1 MGAVSFVPAG
11 KTIHSLGYKLKN
23 IVLSSII
30 SLSTNDPLT
39 TYVVFQLKIYKTNN
53 TIPDDLKEMLNEES
67 FKKARLY
74 GIDKSQF
81 KIVKEFYSITLTSVI
96 LYNRWIYSAWHKSEL
111 IAEFFNISPT
121 REIVI
126 SCIFMTFVTL
136 FNFIINMPFTIYGI
150 FVLEEKHGFNKQTI
164 GFFIK
169 DQIKSLLLSLVITL
183 PIMTIAI
190 YIIMLGGNMF
200 VVWLWLFTTVATL
213 ILLTLYPTVI
223 APFFDKFVPLPD
235 GSLRKGI
242 ENLASQLNFPLS
254 QIYIVEG
261 SKRSAHSNAYFSG
274 LFGAKR
280 IVLFDTLLEKHDDVK
295 NVTTGCT
302 DSEILGVLA
311 HELGHWS
318 CSHIYKSI
326 ALTEV
331 NLLLLFTAFGLLFKY
346 SMLYTSLGFPA
357 SQEPIIIG
365 LIVVL
370 QMILAPYN
378 SILSFFATALSRKF
392 EFEADNFA
400 VSLKYPQ
407 ELRSALI
414 KLGKDNLD
422 YPIYDKMYS
431 AWYHSHPTL
440 LHRIENIKSQI
451 SNAKKD

>member
-1 MGAVSFVPAG
+1 
-11 KTIHSLGYKLKN
+11 
-23 IVLSSII
+23 
-30 SLSTNDPLT
+30 
-39 TYVVFQLKIYKTNN
+39 
-53 TIPDDLKEMLNEES
+53 MLNEES
-67 FKKARLY
+67 FKKARVY

-81 KIVKEFYSITLTSVI
+81 KIVKELYSITLTTLI
-96 LYNRWIYSAWHKSEL
+96 LYNRWIYSAWQKSEE
-111 IAEFFNISPT
+111 IAAVFNISQD
-121 REIVI
+121 REILL
-126 SCIFMTFVTL
+126 SCVFMTFVTL
-136 FNFIINMPFTIYGI
+136 FNFVVNMPFTIYGI
-150 FVLEEKHGFNKQTI
+150 FVLEEKHGFNKQTV
-164 GFFIK
+164 GFFVK
-169 DQIKSLLLSLVITL
+169 DQMKSLLLSLVITL
-183 PIMTIAI
+183 PIISVAI

-213 ILLTLYPTVI
+213 ILLTLYPSVI
-223 APFFDKFVPLPD
+223 APLFDKFVPLPD
-235 GSLRKGI
+235 GPLRKGI
-242 ENLASQLNFPLS
+242 ENLASRLSFPLS
-254 QIYIVEG
+254 QIFIVEG

-280 IVLFDTLLEKHDDVK
+280 IVLFDTLLEKYDEEK
-295 NVTTGCT
+295 KKTTGCS

-326 ALTEV
+326 MLTEV
-331 NLLLLFTAFGLLFKY
+331 NLLLLFSAFGFLFKY

-357 SQEPIIIG
+357 GQEPIIIG

-400 VSLKYPQ
+400 VSLNYPD

-422 YPIYDKMYS
+422 YPIYDRLYS

-440 LHRIENIKSQI
+440 LHRIENIRNQT
-451 SNAKKD
+451 ADKKTK

>member
-1 MGAVSFVPAG
+1 MFHP
-11 KTIHSLGYKLKN
+11 
-23 IVLSSII
+23 IVFF
-30 SLSTNDPLT
+30 
-39 TYVVFQLKIYKTNN
+39 FQLKIYKTNN
-53 TIPDDLKEMLNEES
+53 TIPEDLKEMLNEES

-74 GIDKSQF
+74 GIDKSQY
-81 KIVKEFYSITLTSVI
+81 KIVKEFYSISLTSII
-96 LYNRWIYSAWHKSEL
+96 LYNRWISAAWKKSEN
-111 IAEFFNISPT
+111 IADVFGINPNQ
-121 REIVI
+121 EIVI

-136 FNFIINMPFTIYGI
+136 FNFVVNMPFAIYEI

-169 DQIKSLLLSLVITL
+169 DQIKSLVLSLVITL
-183 PIMTIAI
+183 PIVSIAI

-213 ILLTLYPTVI
+213 LLLTIYPSVI
-223 APFFDKFVPLPD
+223 APLFDKFVPLPD
-235 GSLRKGI
+235 GTLRKGI
-242 ENLASQLNFPLS
+242 ENLASKLKFPLS
-254 QIYIVEG
+254 QVYIVEG

-295 NVTTGCT
+295 KVTTGC
-302 DSEILGVLA
+302 SENEILGVLA
-311 HELGHWS
+311 HELGHWK

-326 ALTEV
+326 VLTEV

-346 SMLYTSLGFPA
+346 SLLYTSLGFPPG
-357 SQEPIIIG
+357 QEPVIIG

-370 QMILAPYN
+370 QLILAPYN
-378 SILSFFATALSRKF
+378 SLLSFFATALSRKY

-400 VSLKYPQ
+400 VSLNYPI

-422 YPIYDKMYS
+422 YPIYDKLYS
-431 AWYHSHPTL
+431 SWYHSHPTL
-440 LHRIENIKSQI
+440 LHRIENIKIQLS
-451 SNAKKD
+451 KKKAD

>member
-1 MGAVSFVPAG
+1 M
-11 KTIHSLGYKLKN
+11 L
-23 IVLSSII
+23 
-30 SLSTNDPLT
+30 
-39 TYVVFQLKIYKTNN
+39 QLKIYKTNN

-67 FKKARLY
+67 FKKACVY
-74 GIDKSQF
+74 GIDKSRF
-81 KIVKEFYSITLTSVI
+81 KIIKEFYSIALTSVI
-96 LYNRWIYSAWHKSEL
+96 LHNRWIYVAWHKSEN
-111 IAEFFNISPT
+111 IAASLNISPD
-121 REIVI
+121 REILV
-126 SCIFMTFVTL
+126 SCVFMTFVTL
-136 FNFIINMPFTIYGI
+136 FNFVINMPFTLYSI
-150 FVLEEKHGFNKQTI
+150 FVLEQKHGFNKQTA

-169 DQIKSLLLSLVITL
+169 DQIKSLVLSLVITL
-183 PIMTIAI
+183 PIISIAI

-213 ILLTLYPTVI
+213 ILLTIYPSVI
-223 APFFDKFVPLPD
+223 APLFDKFVPLPD

-242 ENLASQLNFPLS
+242 ENLASRLNFPLS
-254 QIYIVEG
+254 QVYIVEG

-280 IVLFDTLLEKHDDVK
+280 IVLFDTLLEKYDEEK
-295 NVTTGCT
+295 RVTTGCT
-302 DSEILGVLA
+302 DNEILGVLA

-326 ALTEV
+326 VLTEV

-346 SMLYTSLGFPA
+346 SMLYTALGFPA
-357 SQEPIIIG
+357 GQEPIIIG

-378 SILSFFATALSRKF
+378 SILSFFTTALSRKF

-400 VSLKYPQ
+400 VSLSYPR
-407 ELRSALI
+407 ELRSALL

-422 YPIYDKMYS
+422 YPIYDKLYS

-440 LHRIENIKSQI
+440 LHRIENIRTQTA
-451 SNAKKD
+451 NEKKE

>member
-1 MGAVSFVPAG
+1 ML
-11 KTIHSLGYKLKN
+11 IL
-23 IVLSSII
+23 
-30 SLSTNDPLT
+30 
-39 TYVVFQLKIYKTNN
+39 QLNIYKTNN

-81 KIVKEFYSITLTSVI
+81 KIVKDFYSTVLTSLI
-96 LYNRWIYSAWHKSEL
+96 LYKRYFYVAWNESENVARAL
-111 IAEFFNISPT
+111 NITTDS
-121 REIVI
+121 EILI
-126 SCIFMTFVTL
+126 SCIFMTLVTL
-136 FNFIINMPFTIYGI
+136 FNFVINIPFTVYRI

-169 DQIKSLLLSLVITL
+169 DQIKSLVLNIVITL
-183 PIMTIAI
+183 PIVSVAI

-200 VVWLWLFTTVATL
+200 VVWLWLFTTLTTL
-213 ILLTLYPTVI
+213 ILLTIYPSVI
-223 APFFDKFVPLPD
+223 APLFDKFIPLPD
-235 GSLRKGI
+235 GTLRKGI
-242 ENLASQLNFPLS
+242 EDLASRLRFPLS
-254 QIYIVEG
+254 QVFIVEG

-274 LFGAKR
+274 LFGGKR
-280 IVLFDTLLEKHDDVK
+280 IVLFDTLIEKYNEEK
-295 NVTTGCT
+295 KVTTGCT
-302 DSEILGVLA
+302 ENEILGILA

-326 ALTEV
+326 VLTEV
-331 NLLLLFTAFGLLFKY
+331 NLLLLFTAFGFLFKY

-357 SQEPIIIG
+357 GQEPILIG
-365 LIVVL
+365 LMVVL

-378 SILSFFATALSRKF
+378 SILSFFATVLSRKF

-400 VSLKYPQ
+400 VSLSFSN

-422 YPIYDKMYS
+422 YPIYDKLYS

-440 LHRIENIKSQI
+440 LHRIENIKNQI
-451 SNAKKD
+451 TNKKSE

>member
-1 MGAVSFVPAG
+1 
-11 KTIHSLGYKLKN
+11 
-23 IVLSSII
+23 
-30 SLSTNDPLT
+30 
-39 TYVVFQLKIYKTNN
+39 
-53 TIPDDLKEMLNEES
+53 MLNEES

-74 GIDKSQF
+74 GIDKSRF
-81 KIVKEFYSITLTSVI
+81 KIIKEFYSIALTSII
-96 LYNRWIYSAWHKSEL
+96 LYNRWIYVAWHKSEN
-111 IAEFFNISPT
+111 IAATLNISPD
-121 REIVI
+121 REILI
-126 SCIFMTFVTL
+126 SCVFMTFVTL
-136 FNFIINMPFTIYGI
+136 FNFVINMPFTIYGT
-150 FVLEEKHGFNKQTI
+150 FVLEQKHGFNKQTT

-169 DQIKSLLLSLVITL
+169 DQIKSLVLSLVITL
-183 PIMTIAI
+183 PIISIAI

-223 APFFDKFVPLPD
+223 APLFDKFVPLPE
-235 GSLRKGI
+235 GSLRQGI
-242 ENLASQLNFPLS
+242 ENLASRLHFPLS
-254 QIYIVEG
+254 QVYIVEG

-280 IVLFDTLLEKHDDVK
+280 IVLFDTLLEKYDEEK
-295 NVTTGCT
+295 KVTTGCT
-302 DSEILGVLA
+302 ESEILGVLA
-311 HELGHWS
+311 HELGHWK

-357 SQEPIIIG
+357 GQEPIIIG

-400 VSLKYPQ
+400 LSLSYPN

-422 YPIYDKMYS
+422 YPIYDKLYS

-440 LHRIENIKSQI
+440 LHRIENIKQQVA
-451 SNAKKD
+451 NEKQD

>member
-1 MGAVSFVPAG
+1 MNFDENMLLMLILVFSWLEY
-11 KTIHSLGYKLKN
+11 IWELY
-23 IVLSSII
+23 LSIR
-30 SLSTNDPLT
+30 
-39 TYVVFQLKIYKTNN
+39 QLNIYKTNN

-81 KIVKEFYSITLTSVI
+81 KIVKEFYSISLTSII
-96 LYNRWIYSAWHKSEL
+96 LYNRWVSAAWIKSEEVAA
-111 IAEFFNISPT
+111 IFNISPSQ
-121 REIVI
+121 EILI
-126 SCIFMTFVTL
+126 SCVFMTLVTL
-136 FNFIINMPFTIYGI
+136 FNMVVNMPFTIYGT

-169 DQIKSLLLSLVITL
+169 DQLKSLALNLVITL
-183 PIMTIAI
+183 PIVSIAI

-213 ILLTLYPTVI
+213 LLLTIYPSVI
-223 APFFDKFVPLPD
+223 APLFDKFVPLPE

-242 ENLASQLNFPLS
+242 ENLASKLNFSLS

-280 IVLFDTLLEKHDDVK
+280 IVLFDTLLEKYDETK
-295 NVTTGCT
+295 KVTTGCT
-302 DSEILGVLA
+302 ESEILGVLA
-311 HELGHWS
+311 HELGHWK

-331 NLLLLFTAFGLLFKY
+331 NLLLLFSAFGFLFKY
-346 SMLYTSLGFPA
+346 SLLYTTLGFP
-357 SQEPIIIG
+357 SGQEPVIIG

-370 QMILAPYN
+370 QLILAPYN
-378 SILSFFATALSRKF
+378 SLLSFFATALSRKF

-400 VSLKYPQ
+400 VGLDYPQ

-422 YPIYDKMYS
+422 YPIYDKLYS

-440 LHRIENIKSQI
+440 LHRIENIKNQI
-451 SNAKKD
+451 ANEKRD

>member
-1 MGAVSFVPAG
+1 MFV
-11 KTIHSLGYKLKN
+11 YF
-23 IVLSSII
+23 
-30 SLSTNDPLT
+30 
-39 TYVVFQLKIYKTNN
+39 FQLNIYKTNN
-53 TIPDDLKEMLNEES
+53 EIPEDLKEMLNEES
-67 FKKARLY
+67 FKKARVY
-74 GIDKSQF
+74 GIDKSSF
-81 KIVKEFYSITLTSVI
+81 RIVKEFYSILLTSII
-96 LYNRWIYSAWHKSEL
+96 LYNRWIYVVWLKSEN
-111 IAEFFNISPT
+111 IATTFNIST
-121 REIVI
+121 DKEIII
-126 SCIFMTFVTL
+126 SCIFMTCVTL
-136 FNFIINMPFTIYGI
+136 FNFVINIPFTIYGT
-150 FVLEEKHGFNKQTI
+150 FVLEQKHGFNKQTV

-169 DQIKSLLLSLVITL
+169 DQIKSLVLSLVITL
-183 PIMTIAI
+183 PIISIAI

-200 VVWLWLFTTVATL
+200 VVWLWMFTTVATL
-213 ILLTLYPTVI
+213 LLLTLYPTVI
-223 APFFDKFVPLPD
+223 APLFDKFVPLPD

-242 ENLASQLNFPLS
+242 ESLASRLNFPLS

-280 IVLFDTLLEKHDDVK
+280 IVLFDTLLEKYDEDK
-295 NVTTGCT
+295 KVTTGCT
-302 DSEILGVLA
+302 ESEILGVLA
-311 HELGHWS
+311 HELGHWK

-357 SQEPIIIG
+357 GQEPIIIG

-400 VSLKYPQ
+400 LSLSYPN

-422 YPIYDKMYS
+422 YPIYDKLYS
-431 AWYHSHPTL
+431 SWYHSHPTL
-440 LHRIENIKSQI
+440 LHRIENIKEQVK
-451 SNAKKD
+451 NLKKE

>member
-1 MGAVSFVPAG
+1 
-11 KTIHSLGYKLKN
+11 
-23 IVLSSII
+23 
-30 SLSTNDPLT
+30 
-39 TYVVFQLKIYKTNN
+39 
-53 TIPDDLKEMLNEES
+53 MLNEES

-81 KIVKEFYSITLTSVI
+81 KIVKEFYSIALTSVI
-96 LYNRWIYSAWHKSEL
+96 LYNRWIYAAWNKSEH

-126 SCIFMTFVTL
+126 SCIFMTFVTV
-136 FNFIINMPFTIYGI
+136 FNFVVNMPFTIYGI
-150 FVLEEKHGFNKQTI
+150 FVLEEKHGFNKQTV

-223 APFFDKFVPLPD
+223 APLFDKFVPLPD

-242 ENLASQLNFPLS
+242 ENLASKLKFPLS

-274 LFGAKR
+274 LLGAKR
-280 IVLFDTLLEKHDDVK
+280 IVLFDTLLEKHDDEK
-295 NVTTGCT
+295 KVTTGCT

-357 SQEPIIIG
+357 GQEPIIIG

-400 VSLKYPQ
+400 VSLNYPT

-451 SNAKKD
+451 SDTKKE

>member
-1 MGAVSFVPAG
+1 MNFDEDSIVSLILIFSWVEYSWELYL
-11 KTIHSLGYKLKN
+11 SLR
-23 IVLSSII
+23 
-30 SLSTNDPLT
+30 
-39 TYVVFQLKIYKTNN
+39 QLNIYKTNN
-53 TIPDDLKEMLNEES
+53 EIPDDLKEMLNEES

-74 GIDKSQF
+74 GIDKSSF
-81 KIVKEFYSITLTSVI
+81 KIVKEFYSILLTSII
-96 LYNRWIYSAWHKSEL
+96 LYNRWIYVAWQKSEN
-111 IAEFFNISPT
+111 IATAFNIST
-121 REIVI
+121 DREILI
-126 SCIFMTFVTL
+126 SCIFMTCVTV
-136 FNFIINMPFTIYGI
+136 FNFVINMPFTVYGT
-150 FVLEEKHGFNKQTI
+150 FVLEQKHGFNKQTI

-183 PIMTIAI
+183 PIISIAI

-200 VVWLWLFTTVATL
+200 VVWLWMFTTVATL
-213 ILLTLYPTVI
+213 LLLTLYPTVI
-223 APFFDKFVPLPD
+223 APLFDKFVPLPD

-242 ENLASQLNFPLS
+242 ESLASRLHFPLS

-280 IVLFDTLLEKHDDVK
+280 IVLFDTLLEKYDEEK
-295 NVTTGCT
+295 KVTTGCT
-302 DSEILGVLA
+302 ESEILGVLA
-311 HELGHWS
+311 HELGHWK

-357 SQEPIIIG
+357 GQEPIIIG

-400 VSLKYPQ
+400 LSLSYPN

-422 YPIYDKMYS
+422 YPIYDKLYS

-440 LHRIENIKSQI
+440 LHRIENIKEQVK
-451 SNAKKD
+451 NLKKE

>member
-1 MGAVSFVPAG
+1 MFHP
-11 KTIHSLGYKLKN
+11 
-23 IVLSSII
+23 IVFF
-30 SLSTNDPLT
+30 
-39 TYVVFQLKIYKTNN
+39 FQLKIYKTNN
-53 TIPDDLKEMLNEES
+53 TIPEDLKEMLNEES

-74 GIDKSQF
+74 GIDKSQY
-81 KIVKEFYSITLTSVI
+81 KIVKEFYSISLTSII
-96 LYNRWIYSAWHKSEL
+96 LYNRWISAAWKKSEN
-111 IAEFFNISPT
+111 IADVFGINPNQ
-121 REIVI
+121 EIVI

-136 FNFIINMPFTIYGI
+136 FNFVVNLPFAIYEI

-169 DQIKSLLLSLVITL
+169 DQLKSLILSLVITL
-183 PIMTIAI
+183 PIVSIAI

-213 ILLTLYPTVI
+213 LLLTIYPSVI
-223 APFFDKFVPLPD
+223 APLFDKFVPLPD
-235 GSLRKGI
+235 GTLRKGI
-242 ENLASQLNFPLS
+242 ENLASKLKFPLS
-254 QIYIVEG
+254 QVYIVEG

-295 NVTTGCT
+295 KVTTGC
-302 DSEILGVLA
+302 SENEILGVLA
-311 HELGHWS
+311 HELGHWK

-326 ALTEV
+326 VLTEV

-346 SMLYTSLGFPA
+346 SLLYTSLGFPPG
-357 SQEPIIIG
+357 QEPVIIG

-370 QMILAPYN
+370 QLILAPYN
-378 SILSFFATALSRKF
+378 SLLSFFATALSRKY

-400 VSLKYPQ
+400 VSLNYPI

-422 YPIYDKMYS
+422 YPIYDKLYS
-431 AWYHSHPTL
+431 SWYHSHPTL
-440 LHRIENIKSQI
+440 LHRIENIKIQLS
-451 SNAKKD
+451 KKKAD